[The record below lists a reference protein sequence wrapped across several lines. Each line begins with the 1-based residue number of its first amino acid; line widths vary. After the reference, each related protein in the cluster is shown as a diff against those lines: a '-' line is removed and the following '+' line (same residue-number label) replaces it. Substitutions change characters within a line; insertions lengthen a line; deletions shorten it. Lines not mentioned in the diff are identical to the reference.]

1 MTQVLRRRANDI
13 VPVPFPV
20 MIADIGGT
28 NARLAVLP
36 DTHSKLRPFPTV
48 QTAEYDGF
56 AQAADAAVLDA
67 TAMMPRAL
75 LIALAGPLR
84 DGPMKLTNA
93 SWVIDP
99 AKLLHE
105 LHLETVIVF
114 NDFEA
119 LSLSLP
125 ALEGDQIVQIGAGTA
140 EPRQPRVVLGPG
152 TGLGVAALVY
162 GDQSYT
168 PLAGEGG
175 HTTMGPV
182 TKRDLE
188 IWPHLEGRGGR
199 VSGECLLSGDGLVRI
214 FRAVAAVEG
223 VDPTACGVGADVTT
237 RADQGDPVARE
248 AVMLFLGYLGRLSGD
263 LALVFMAKGGVYIA
277 GGIPPRLA
285 HYFEASA
292 FRAEFEA
299 KAPHE
304 ALMARIP
311 TFLVTEPRPA
321 VAGLATFA
329 TMPER
334 FAIDLSGR
342 RFDRTPA

>member
-1 MTQVLRRRANDI
+1 MSQNLRRRGNGIA
-13 VPVPFPV
+13 PVPFPV
-20 MIADIGGT
+20 LIADIGGT

-48 QTAEYDGF
+48 GTGDYAGF
-56 AQAADAAVLDA
+56 AEAAGAAVLDA
-67 TAMMPRAL
+67 TAMMPKSL
-75 LIALAGPLR
+75 LLALAGPLR

-99 AKLLHE
+99 PALLE
-105 LHLETVIVF
+105 ALHLETVIVF

-119 LSLSLP
+119 LSLALP
-125 ALEGDQIVQIGAGTA
+125 ALKSDQVVQIGGGTA
-140 EPRQPRVVLGPG
+140 QPRQPRVVLGPG

-182 TKRDLE
+182 TPRDFE
-188 IWPHLEGRGGR
+188 VWPHLARRGGR
-199 VSGECLLSGDGLVRI
+199 ISGEALLSGDGLVRL
-214 FRAVAAVEG
+214 FRAVARAENS
-223 VDPTACGVGADVTT
+223 DPDVCESGADVTT
-237 RADQGDPVARE
+237 RADGGDPIAHE
-248 AVMLFLGYLGRLSGD
+248 AVMLFLSYLGRLSGD

-277 GGIPPRLA
+277 GGIAPRLRR
-285 HYFEASA
+285 HFERSA

-299 KAPHE
+299 KVPHE
-304 ALMARIP
+304 AVMAKIP
-311 TFLVTEPRPA
+311 TFLVTEARPA

-329 TMPER
+329 TLPER

-342 RFDRTPA
+342 RFDRASG